1 MAKRNTLAWAKAVTG
16 GVGYPS
22 KMPGTSYGT
31 PASMCHVGGILRQ
44 HHGTVCSK
52 CYACKNNYC
61 YKSVAMAQHNRAE
74 AMRKARSGFH
84 PYANDWVDAMALL
97 IEDGCRKRC
106 DNRHRWFDSGDL
118 QSVCDLDLIARVC
131 EATPSIRHR
140 LPTKEYA
147 IVLAWLK
154 EGHSIPHNLCISMS
168 GYKID
173 GKAPAWPAR
182 YGLQV
187 STCYSKSPAEGGF
200 DCPARK
206 QGNRCDSCDACW
218 NRSVK
223 HVAYHLH

>member
-1 MAKRNTLAWAKAVTG
+1 MRKNKAKAVTG

-31 PASMCHVGGILRQ
+31 PASMCKTGNRLRVID
-44 HHGTVCSK
+44 GTVCNR
-52 CYACKNNYC
+52 CYACKNNYA
-61 YKSVAMAQHNRAE
+61 YPSVIKAQRKRASAMKIARAG
-74 AMRKARSGFH
+74 M
-84 PYANDWVDAMALL
+84 PYSEQWVDAMSLL
-97 IEDGCRKRC
+97 IEDGCRKRN

-118 QSVCDLDLIARVC
+118 QSVCDLELIAWVC
-131 EATPSIRHR
+131 EKTPGIRHR
-140 LPTKEYA
+140 LPTKEYFMV
-147 IVLAWLK
+147 IAWLK

-187 STCYSKSPAEGGF
+187 STCYSKNPAEGSF

-206 QGNRCDSCDACW
+206 QGNRCDDCDACW